1 MFDTIHV
8 QTFSSI
14 VPYTIEEAYE
24 VADAVESGDM
34 DMLKDELADLLLQ
47 VVFHARMAEEAGAG
61 VTMFQMVEIK
71 HANTAYMIRV
81 AVLTNGS
88 AIGLDFM
95 DMENGQFFIP
105 ETCPVIPLE
114 VPTIN

>member
-1 MFDTIHV
+1 MITDRAFVSATLMADENR
-8 QTFSSI
+8 SA
-14 VPYTIEEAYE
+14 IETRLSDVLQQSLTPMEPRQAKTYME
-24 VADAVESGDM
+24 HTAV
-34 DMLKDELADLLLQ
+34 
-47 VVFHARMAEEAGAG
+47 RMAEEAGAV

-105 ETCPVIPLE
+105 ETCPVITLE

>member
-1 MFDTIHV
+1 
-8 QTFSSI
+8 
-14 VPYTIEEAYE
+14 
-24 VADAVESGDM
+24 
-34 DMLKDELADLLLQ
+34 
-47 VVFHARMAEEAGAG
+47 
-61 VTMFQMVEIK
+61 
-71 HANTAYMIRV
+71 MIRV

-105 ETCPVIPLE
+105 EICPVIQLE

>member
-1 MFDTIHV
+1 
-8 QTFSSI
+8 
-14 VPYTIEEAYE
+14 
-24 VADAVESGDM
+24 
-34 DMLKDELADLLLQ
+34 
-47 VVFHARMAEEAGAG
+47 
-61 VTMFQMVEIK
+61 MFQMVEIK

-95 DMENGQFFIP
+95 DLENGQFFIP

>member
-1 MFDTIHV
+1 MEHT
-8 QTFSSI
+8 
-14 VPYTIEEAYE
+14 
-24 VADAVESGDM
+24 AV
-34 DMLKDELADLLLQ
+34 
-47 VVFHARMAEEAGAG
+47 RMAEEAGAG

-88 AIGLDFM
+88 AIGLTH
-95 DMENGQFFIP
+95 GHGKRPAIP